1 MNILV
6 YSEYYSWLLDKVSVT
21 VNERQ
26 TYSFLFSE
34 LFKRDFVWT
43 VERDENRASDGED
56 LRKEYEEETGLITDN
71 YSNCSMLEMLVAL
84 SIRCEDDIMGY
95 PDEDNT
101 YQWFWQMLRNL
112 GLDAF
117 TNQRWN
123 PMQVDRILN
132 RLIFRRYDR
141 NGNGGLF
148 PLKNP
153 KADQRGVEIWYQMG
167 SWLCENFDLVE

>member
-1 MNILV
+1 MNVLV
-6 YSEYYSWLLDKVSVT
+6 YSEYYTWLLDKVGVT

-26 TYSFLFSE
+26 TYSFLFNE

-43 VERDENRASDGED
+43 VDRDENRASDGED
-56 LRKEYEEETGLITDN
+56 LRKDFEEETGLLTDN
-71 YSNCSMLEMLVAL
+71 YSSCSMLEMLVAL
-84 SIRCEDDIMGY
+84 SIRCEDDIMGL

-112 GLDAF
+112 GLDSF

-148 PLKNP
+148 PLKNA
-153 KADQRGVEIWYQMG
+153 KTDQRGVEIWYQMG